1 MREAGGNGMTRIIP
15 GYERYMIDVNG
26 VVYDS
31 LTGTVVPQ
39 RSNGTVRIRIGSGRN
54 NRRIVKVNTLVNRA
68 YDRKTYEAP
77 AATVISEAGEEFRP
91 VSIAPSYFVS
101 NKGRC
106 YSFAT
111 CRFVGK
117 VSNGGR
123 GKKVVLITKPDGTTT
138 TRTIDNL
145 MAIAFCPQI
154 PTEAGEEW
162 APISDGTKMWISSRG
177 RLWSMVRQ
185 QLVKPHDKNGYLVV
199 DIGNKRFLVHRLVA
213 QAFIP
218 NDNLYRTDI
227 NHINED
233 THDNRVENLE
243 WCTKEEN
250 NEAFMRNH
258 GFWYNAYRNPHR
270 KREGASKRS
279 MASLK

>member
-1 MREAGGNGMTRIIP
+1 MMQRIIP
-15 GYERYMIDVNG
+15 GYERYRIDVYG

-31 LTGTVVPQ
+31 LTGTVVP
-39 RSNGTVRIRIGSGRN
+39 RRPNGTVRIRIGSGRN
-54 NRRIVKVNTLVNRA
+54 NRRIVRVDTLVNRA
-68 YDRKTYEAP
+68 YDRKPYEAP

-91 VSIAPSYFVS
+91 VSMAPGYLVS

-111 CRFVGK
+111 GRFVGK
-117 VSNGGR
+117 ASNGGR
-123 GKKVVLITKPDGTTT
+123 GKKVVLLTKPDGATV

-145 MAIAFCPQI
+145 MAFAFGPQI

-162 APISDGTKMWISSRG
+162 APISDGAKMWVSSRG
-177 RLWSMVRQ
+177 RLWSMARQ
-185 QLVKPHDKNGYLVV
+185 QLVKPQDRNGYLAV
-199 DIGNKRFLVHRLVA
+199 DIGNKHFLVHRLVA

-218 NDNLYRTDI
+218 NDNMFRTDI

-250 NEAFMRNH
+250 AEAFLKNH
-258 GFWYNAYRNPHR
+258 GFRDNAYRNPHR
-270 KREGASKRS
+270 KREGASKR
-279 MASLK
+279 

>member
-1 MREAGGNGMTRIIP
+1 MMQRIIP
-15 GYERYMIDVNG
+15 GYERYRIDVYG

-31 LTGTVVPQ
+31 LTGTVVP
-39 RSNGTVRIRIGSGRN
+39 RRPNGTVRIRIGSGRN
-54 NRRIVKVNTLVNRA
+54 NRRIVRVDTLVNRA
-68 YDRKTYEAP
+68 YDRKPYEAP

-91 VSIAPSYFVS
+91 VSIAPGYLVS

-111 CRFVGK
+111 RRFVGK
-117 VSNGGR
+117 ASNGGR
-123 GKKVVLITKPDGTTT
+123 GKKVVLLTKPDGATV

-145 MAIAFCPQI
+145 MAFAFGPQI

-162 APISDGTKMWISSRG
+162 APISDGAKMWISSRG
-177 RLWSMVRQ
+177 RLWSMARQ
-185 QLVKPHDKNGYLVV
+185 QLVKPQDRNGYLAV
-199 DIGNKRFLVHRLVA
+199 DIGNKHFLVHRLVA

-218 NDNLYRTDI
+218 NDNMFRTDI

-250 NEAFMRNH
+250 AEAFLKNH
-258 GFWYNAYRNPHR
+258 GFRDSAYRNPHR
-270 KREGASKRS
+270 KREGASKR
-279 MASLK
+279 